1 MDKFNFRRF
10 MTRSTAANALMVL
23 FVLGTT
29 VGAGMILLPAGF
41 IVGGITC
48 GLVGYLLGSN

>member
-1 MDKFNFRRF
+1 MDKFNFRRLL
-10 MTRSTAANALMVL
+10 TRSTAANTLMVL

-48 GLVGYLLGSN
+48 GLFGYLLGSE

>member
-1 MDKFNFRRF
+1 MDKFNFRKF

-48 GLVGYLLGSN
+48 GFVGYLLGSN